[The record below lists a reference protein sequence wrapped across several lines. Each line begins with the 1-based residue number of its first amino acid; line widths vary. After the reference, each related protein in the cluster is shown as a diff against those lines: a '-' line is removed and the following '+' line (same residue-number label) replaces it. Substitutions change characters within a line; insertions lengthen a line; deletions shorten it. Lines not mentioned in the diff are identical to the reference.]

1 MKIKLINQT
10 PKQMKAL
17 LYLILIVFTV
27 SCTNKF
33 EEESAKLKTETFK
46 LHDEIM
52 PVSMELET
60 YREKVM
66 AKAETLDTTAK
77 QQALE
82 ISKQLD
88 EAYTDMETWM
98 PKLGDAADMKDSQ
111 EKVDA
116 LIELKNQGDKI
127 KQKTLDAKQKAEA
140 FLK

>member
-1 MKIKLINQT
+1 
-10 PKQMKAL
+10 MKAL
-17 LYLILIVFTV
+17 LYLLIVVFTF

-33 EEESAKLKTETFK
+33 EEESAKLKAETFK

-116 LIELKNQGDKI
+116 LIELKTAGDKI
-127 KQKTLDAKQKAEA
+127 KQKTLDAKKKAED

>member
-1 MKIKLINQT
+1 
-10 PKQMKAL
+10 MKAL
-17 LYLILIVFTV
+17 LYLLIVVFTF

-33 EEESAKLKTETFK
+33 EEESAKLKAETFK

-66 AKAETLDTTAK
+66 AKAQTLDTTAK

-116 LIELKNQGDKI
+116 LIELKTAGDKI
-127 KQKTLDAKQKAEA
+127 KQKTLDAKQKAED

>member
-1 MKIKLINQT
+1 
-10 PKQMKAL
+10 MKAL
-17 LYLILIVFTV
+17 LYLLIVVFTF

-33 EEESAKLKTETFK
+33 EEESAKLKAETFK

-116 LIELKNQGDKI
+116 LIELKTVGDKI
-127 KQKTLDAKQKAEA
+127 KQKTLDAKQKAED